1 MPEKLTKVKKLKH
14 KRKHGFRHRIKS
26 RTGKQVLKR
35 RRLKGRKRI

>member
-1 MPEKLTKVKKLKH
+1 MPEKLTKNNKLKH
-14 KRKHGFRHRIKS
+14 ARKHGFRHRIKN